1 MTDREGAGRLC
12 VLNEYVEMLLEFADQ
27 QQDHVLAA
35 KIEDVRDR
43 LNAGQQRR
51 GID

>member
-1 MTDREGAGRLC
+1 MTDRKEAGRLC
-12 VLNEYVEMLLEFADQ
+12 VLNEYVETLLEFAIQ

-43 LNAGQQRR
+43 LNTGHRQR